1 MAGFV
6 DRLDPATYE
15 DDEVVGVSCPEAG
28 TEAWVP
34 EALFHRMQSIASGYR
49 LHVLPLLGE
58 DALWS
63 LSVPQAESLAD
74 ELAFLAEV
82 TNDPA
87 LLAQLSAISR
97 VASSGIGAAAKA
109 AVVFGWP

>member
-1 MAGFV
+1 MAGFL

-15 DDEVVGVSCPEAG
+15 NDEVVGISCPDTGA
-28 TEAWVP
+28 EAWVP
-34 EALFHRMQSIASGYR
+34 EELFQRMQSVASGYR

-74 ELAFLAEV
+74 ELAFLADV

-87 LLAQLSAISR
+87 LHTQLSAISR
-97 VASSGIGAAAKA
+97 VASSGIGAGAKS